1 MLNKIGRIGVA
12 TILLGGL
19 FVVPAAE
26 NFAAQT
32 TMAREPIYVTDTEI
46 FFADTGENIHSNIVK
61 VTPGQVLSLG
71 ALVHFYGGSLADPSG
86 IQVSINEA
94 PAGVSIINETMLQP
108 DPDNPKM
115 GTAFFDLVIPEE
127 IALTRFTISFSVKGA
142 EIGSYAPETITFEVI
157 TGGDSSSSD
166 SSTEPSTSSSDSS
179 TEPSM
184 SSSDSSTEPSMSS
197 SDSSTEPST
206 SSGDSSTEPSTSSSD
221 SSTEPSRSSSDFST
235 EPSIS
240 SSNSSTEE
248 SSSGEKPATSTS
260 MVPLMSNQRS
270 DSQKPTTTFAQ
281 NKKRLPKTNDQ
292 ATSLWMVGAG
302 MILLGLGGVVLR
314 RK

>member
-19 FVVPAAE
+19 FVVPTAE

-71 ALVHFYGGSLADPSG
+71 ALVHFYGGSLANPSG
-86 IQVSINEA
+86 IQVSINGA

-142 EIGSYAPETITFEVI
+142 GIGSYAPETITFEVI

-166 SSTEPSTSSSDSS
+166 SSTEPSSSDSS
-179 TEPSM
+179 TEPSR
-184 SSSDSSTEPSMSS
+184 
-197 SDSSTEPST
+197 
-206 SSGDSSTEPSTSSSD
+206 SSSD
-221 SSTEPSRSSSDFST
+221 SSTEPSRSSSDSSTEPSRSSSDSSTEPSRSSSDSST